1 MPPEPMRN
9 RLMDDVMDAYV
20 AWHEACGSVEGA
32 YRAWTCASEPAATG
46 AFWGYRA
53 ALDREERAS
62 DVYAELIGQ
71 MRRLGG

>member
-1 MPPEPMRN
+1 MRH

-20 AWHEACGSVEGA
+20 AWHEECASVEAA
-32 YRAWTCASEPAATG
+32 YRAWTCAPEPAATG

-62 DVYAELIGQ
+62 DVYAELVGQ
-71 MRRLGG
+71 ARRIVGES